1 MKVQTQDP
9 ATDLSLNLA
18 PMIDVVFLLL
28 IFFMV
33 ATTFAN
39 QEKEMDLDLPTAESG
54 EEATDSPDE
63 VILNLLS
70 DGTIKVRGEVVDD
83 EALEALLVRTARSN
97 AETPVTIRGD
107 QDVVL
112 QRVVAVMDVA
122 QDSRAAR
129 KLLGEIAEQQA
140 QTLGQLKKLTSR
152 EDKK

>member
-39 QEKEMDLDLPTAESG
+39 QEKEMNLDLPTAESG
-54 EEATDSPDE
+54 DEATDSPE
-63 VILNLLS
+63 EIVLNLLA
-70 DGTIKVRGEVVDD
+70 DGTIKVKGEAVDQ
-83 EALEALLVRTARSN
+83 EALESLLVRTARSN

-112 QRVVAVMDVA
+112 QRVVQVMDA
-122 QDSRAAR
+122 CRLA
-129 KLLGEIAEQQA
+129 G
-140 QTLGQLKKLTSR
+140 LTNIGIVHT
-152 EDKK
+152 DA